1 MFYKTFLEVELSFF
15 SQSLIVVFWINCAFS
30 LMLKMNWH
38 IFSVR
43 KTTIWFSNIS
53 EICQKTKKK
62 IYISGIFWAF
72 KSKLQI
78 IHGATYITLFLPD
91 SNNCFYMFNAI
102 YPYQS
107 QLFFHFV
114 FSSSPSFS
122 FSSRHETHSKIYN
135 VWFDFFTTCP

>member
-1 MFYKTFLEVELSFF
+1 MFYKIFFEVEPSFF
-15 SQSLIVVFWINCAFS
+15 SQSLIVVFWTNCAFP

-38 IFSVR
+38 IFNVR
-43 KTTIWFSNIS
+43 KTTIYFFNIS
-53 EICQKTKKK
+53 ETLLEYQENK
-62 IYISGIFWAF
+62 YISGIFWAF

-102 YPYQS
+102 YPYLS
-107 QLFFHFV
+107 LLSFHFV
-114 FSSSPSFS
+114 FLSSPSFS
-122 FSSRHETHSKIYN
+122 FSSRHETHSKICN